1 MDHHRLSM
9 LQGQRRRV
17 WPIKPRSWLRGQLFE
32 RRGVIGCDCD
42 GCCNRCRC
50 RHVDIW
56 HLGKC
61 YAAWG
66 RVGGDRFV
74 QGTEIMS
81 GELVVNNETVVTTEL
96 TGSVDGVPV
105 ITGTA

>member
-1 MDHHRLSM
+1 MSGGVSLAATAMAAAIAVAADM
-9 LQGQRRRV
+9 LTFGT
-17 WPIKPRSWLRGQLFE
+17 WGNAMP
-32 RRGVIGCDCD
+32 
-42 GCCNRCRC
+42 
-50 RHVDIW
+50 
-56 HLGKC
+56 LGGG
-61 YAAWG
+61 W
-66 RVGGDRFV
+66 GGDRFV